1 MSLKTSDSTN
11 PHPLQ
16 NSSSNN
22 MKNSSFQQI
31 SDLHHDST
39 LRALNKGFIYHITI
53 SPFVLANKIIQSCPT
68 QITTYQPYDKLFK
81 SNLHCLHQL
90 YTQNGLL
97 SLWTGFIPFT
107 ISNMTWYIGTN
118 YFPEYKSRQRFTE
131 QAITSDA
138 DTEQNYNLHLFK
150 IWLRKSIIIS
160 VLSGITY
167 PFEVIATRMAVD
179 LIESPTDR

>member
-1 MSLKTSDSTN
+1 MK
-11 PHPLQ
+11 
-16 NSSSNN
+16 SSSL
-22 MKNSSFQQI
+22 QHI
-31 SDLHHDST
+31 TDLQHDST

-68 QITTYQPYDKLFK
+68 SIPTYQPYDQLFK

-118 YFPEYKSRQRFTE
+118 YFPEYKSRRTFTE
-131 QAITSDA
+131 QSLTSDAPDA

-150 IWLRKSIIIS
+150 IWLRKSLIIS
-160 VLSGITY
+160 SLSLITY